1 MVISKTSGCLKRNNM
16 FYFAYGMN
24 TNRTSMN
31 WRCPGAI
38 SFGAARLLDHEF
50 RFSYHADVVAS
61 AGNSVDGVLWLIDQD
76 HLADLDILE
85 GYPSYYDR
93 VILPVDYQG
102 NIIMAECYRMQPD
115 HPEGHPSSGYLDM
128 ILEGYREYSIPEDQI
143 WTALDRT
150 PTLFANYYL
159 AKTQLLL

>member
-1 MVISKTSGCLKRNNM
+1 M

-24 TNRTSMN
+24 TNPTSMT

-50 RFSYHADVVAS
+50 RFSYHADVVPS
-61 AGNSVDGVLWLIDQD
+61 TGNSVDGVLWVIDQD
-76 HLADLDILE
+76 HLADLDQLE
-85 GYPSYYDR
+85 SYPSYYDR